1 MDLNKTEM
9 TSGHLSARGIRCIHI
24 GHVGERHPEQIVLRL
39 WLRFED
45 VVTDVVLHVDGE
57 DPVHVL
63 LRA

>member
-1 MDLNKTEM
+1 M
-9 TSGHLSARGIRCIHI
+9 TSGHLSARWIRCTHI
-24 GHVGERHPEQIVLRL
+24 EHVGERQPEQIVLRL

-45 VVTDVVLHVDGE
+45 VTDVVLHVDGE